1 MYAPLT
7 QYRHVT
13 PVLILLSA
21 ALVAVLALLG
31 QATPKA
37 LWSAWVT
44 AGVLSAGIWHIVAR
58 FRLDGGASVKAF
70 AISWPLLTASLC
82 FARCYL
88 VIPGTDDEGVWGIVQ
103 QLALLA
109 FLSLQMSLWQ
119 RRVAII
125 KHMLLGLIIGLTST
139 LCPHA
144 LGWIVLLLIASY
156 YMRCSSLRNMMSA
169 LTGIV
174 LGIWVVYLA
183 HFIFIGI
190 DAADGMMAAYLRL
203 FQAPPLAE
211 LTAMGT
217 WCTAFVAYVG
227 LLLLVYAMAGLAI
240 DVGQTVRAEASIVLV
255 SVLSLVMMG
264 LLVLD
269 AAHLATLLPM
279 LATLLALQL
288 TIQQANLRS
297 ALVEW
302 WILLII
308 AVGAALC
315 LLPHFIAA

>member
-183 HFIFIGI
+183 HFFGNSI
-190 DAADGMMAAYLRL
+190 DAADGMMAE
-203 FQAPPLAE
+203 LA
-211 LTAMGT
+211 AMGT

>member
-21 ALVAVLALLG
+21 ALVAVLVLLG
-31 QATPKA
+31 QATPKV
-37 LWSAWVT
+37 LWGAWIT
-44 AGVLSAGIWHIVAR
+44 SGVLSTGIWHIVAR

-70 AISWPLLTASLC
+70 AISWPLLTASMC
-82 FARCYL
+82 FAQCYL
-88 VIPGTDDEGVWGIVQ
+88 VTQGSGDEGIWGIVQ

-125 KHMLLGLIIGLTST
+125 KHLLLGGIIGLTST

-183 HFIFIGI
+183 HFLFIGI
-190 DAADGMMAAYLRL
+190 DAADGMMAAYLGL
-203 FQAPPLAE
+203 FQAPPLE
-211 LTAMGT
+211 RLVAMGT
-217 WCTAFVAYVG
+217 WSTAFVAYVG
-227 LLLLVYAMAGLAI
+227 LLLLVYALAGLAI
-240 DVGQTVRAEASIVLV
+240 DVGQTVRAEASIGLV
-255 SVLSLVMMG
+255 SVLSLVMMA

-269 AAHLATLLPM
+269 ASHLATLLPM
-279 LATLLALQL
+279 LTTFLALQL

-308 AVGAALC
+308 AVGMVLC

>member
-1 MYAPLT
+1 M
-7 QYRHVT
+7 
-13 PVLILLSA
+13 
-21 ALVAVLALLG
+21 
-31 QATPKA
+31 
-37 LWSAWVT
+37 
-44 AGVLSAGIWHIVAR
+44 
-58 FRLDGGASVKAF
+58 KAF
-70 AISWPLLTASLC
+70 AISWPLLTTSLC

-88 VIPGTDDEGVWGIVQ
+88 IIPGTDDEGVWGIVQ

-144 LGWIVLLLIASY
+144 LLWIVLLLIASY

-183 HFIFIGI
+183 LFIFISI

-211 LTAMGT
+211 LAAMGT
-217 WCTAFVAYVG
+217 WCTAFVAY
-227 LLLLVYAMAGLAI
+227 
-240 DVGQTVRAEASIVLV
+240 EASIVLV

>member
-13 PVLILLSA
+13 PVLISLSA
-21 ALVAVLALLG
+21 GLVAVLVLLG
-31 QATPKA
+31 QATPKV
-37 LWSAWVT
+37 LWGAWVT
-44 AGVLSAGIWHIVAR
+44 AGVLSTGIWHIVAR

-70 AISWPLLTASLC
+70 AISWPLLTASMC
-82 FARCYL
+82 FAQCYL
-88 VIPGTDDEGVWGIVQ
+88 VTQGSGDEGIWGIVQ

-125 KHMLLGLIIGLTST
+125 KHLLLGGIIGLTST
-139 LCPHA
+139 LCPHT
-144 LGWIVLLLIASY
+144 LLWIVLLLIASY

-183 HFIFIGI
+183 HFFFIGI
-190 DAADGMMAAYLRL
+190 DAADGMMAAYLGL
-203 FQAPPLAE
+203 FQAPPLE
-211 LTAMGT
+211 RLVAMGT
-217 WCTAFVAYVG
+217 WSTAFVAYVG
-227 LLLLVYAMAGLAI
+227 LLLLVYALAGLAI
-240 DVGQTVRAEASIVLV
+240 DVGQTVRAEASIGLV
-255 SVLSLVMMG
+255 SVLSLVMMA

-269 AAHLATLLPM
+269 ASHLATLLPM
-279 LATLLALQL
+279 LTTFLALQL

-308 AVGAALC
+308 AVGMVLC
-315 LLPHFIAA
+315 LLPYFIAA

>member
-21 ALVAVLALLG
+21 ALVAVLVLLG

-37 LWSAWVT
+37 LWSAWIT
-44 AGVLSAGIWHIVAR
+44 SGVLSTGIWHIVAR

-70 AISWPLLTASLC
+70 AISWPLLTASMC
-82 FARCYL
+82 FAQCYL
-88 VIPGTDDEGVWGIVQ
+88 VPLSGDGEGIWAIVQ

-125 KHMLLGLIIGLTST
+125 KHLLLGGIIGLTST

-183 HFIFIGI
+183 HFLFIGI
-190 DAADGMMAAYLRL
+190 DAADGMMAAYLGL
-203 FQAPPLAE
+203 FQAPPLE
-211 LTAMGT
+211 RLVAMGT
-217 WCTAFVAYVG
+217 WSTAFVAYVG
-227 LLLLVYAMAGLAI
+227 LLLLVYALAGLAI
-240 DVGQTVRAEASIVLV
+240 DVGQTVRAEASIGLV
-255 SVLSLVMMG
+255 SVLSLVMMA

-269 AAHLATLLPM
+269 ASHLATLLPM
-279 LATLLALQL
+279 LTTFLALQL

-308 AVGAALC
+308 AVGMVLC

>member
-1 MYAPLT
+1 
-7 QYRHVT
+7 
-13 PVLILLSA
+13 
-21 ALVAVLALLG
+21 
-31 QATPKA
+31 
-37 LWSAWVT
+37 
-44 AGVLSAGIWHIVAR
+44 
-58 FRLDGGASVKAF
+58 
-70 AISWPLLTASLC
+70 
-82 FARCYL
+82 
-88 VIPGTDDEGVWGIVQ
+88 
-103 QLALLA
+103 
-109 FLSLQMSLWQ
+109 
-119 RRVAII
+119 
-125 KHMLLGLIIGLTST
+125 
-139 LCPHA
+139 
-144 LGWIVLLLIASY
+144 
-156 YMRCSSLRNMMSA
+156 
-169 LTGIV
+169 
-174 LGIWVVYLA
+174 
-183 HFIFIGI
+183 
-190 DAADGMMAAYLRL
+190 MMAAYLRL

-211 LTAMGT
+211 LAAMGT

-288 TIQQANLRS
+288 TLQQANLRS

>member
-21 ALVAVLALLG
+21 ALVGVLVLLG

-37 LWSAWVT
+37 LWGAWVT
-44 AGVLSAGIWHIVAR
+44 AGVLSTGIWHIVAR

-70 AISWPLLTASLC
+70 AISWPLLTASMC
-82 FARCYL
+82 FTQCYL
-88 VIPGTDDEGVWGIVQ
+88 VTQGSSDEGIWGIVQ

-125 KHMLLGLIIGLTST
+125 KHLLLGGIIGLTST
-139 LCPHA
+139 LCPHT
-144 LGWIVLLLIASY
+144 LLWIVLLLIASY

-183 HFIFIGI
+183 HFLFIGI
-190 DAADGMMAAYLRL
+190 DAADGMMAAYLGL
-203 FQAPPLAE
+203 FQAPPLE
-211 LTAMGT
+211 RLVAMGT
-217 WCTAFVAYVG
+217 WSTAFVAYVG
-227 LLLLVYAMAGLAI
+227 LLLLVYALAGLAI
-240 DVGQTVRAEASIVLV
+240 DVGQTVRAEASIGLV
-255 SVLSLVMMG
+255 SVLSLIMMA

-269 AAHLATLLPM
+269 ASHLATLLPM
-279 LATLLALQL
+279 LTTFLALQL

-308 AVGAALC
+308 AVGMVLC

>member
-1 MYAPLT
+1 MYDPLT
-7 QYRHVT
+7 QYPHVT

-21 ALVAVLALLG
+21 GLVAVLLLLG

-37 LWSAWVT
+37 LWGAWIT

-88 VIPGTDDEGVWGIVQ
+88 VPLGNGDEGVWGIVQ

-109 FLSLQMSLWQ
+109 FLSQQMSLWQ

-125 KHMLLGLIIGLTST
+125 KHLLLGLIIGLTST
-139 LCPHA
+139 LNPHT

-174 LGIWVVYLA
+174 LGIWAVYLA
-183 HFIFIGI
+183 YFIVSGI
-190 DAADGMMAAYLRL
+190 KAADGMFAAYLDLFRL
-203 FQAPPLAE
+203 PDLTM
-211 LTAMGT
+211 LTALGT
-217 WCTAFVAYVG
+217 WPTAFVAYIG
-227 LLLLVYAMAGLAI
+227 LLLFVYAMAGLAI

-255 SVLSLVMMG
+255 SVLSLVLMV

-269 AAHLATLLPM
+269 ASHLATHVPM
-279 LATLLALQL
+279 LATFLALQL
-288 TIQQANLRS
+288 TIRQANLRS

-308 AVGAALC
+308 AVGMALC
-315 LLPHFIAA
+315 LLPLFLAA